1 MRKVKLMF
9 SVIMPLYNKQDTVI
23 ESIQS
28 VLAQSVHDFELIV
41 VDDGSKDKSAER
53 AESIFDPRISVLRKK
68 NGGVS
73 AARNYGVERAKGDYI
88 CFLDADDLWL
98 PNHLQAI
105 QELITTVPDAGLY
118 ATCFR
123 QEGADGSIYTPDIG
137 KKRVVEF
144 DNIFNTELEQRSV
157 LHTNSI
163 CMPKSVFLKSGG
175 FVDGERIGED
185 TSLWYRVAAFYKVA
199 MINVITTVYRLEYS
213 GAISVSGS
221 MNREWSFLHFYE
233 DEIERSNAIDE
244 EKKIT
249 IARFVNRYRH
259 SLVRHDLLGGKRKN
273 AKEDF
278 KKIDLS
284 LSSKKENL
292 ITRACFAIPHSIL
305 VKIYKSRG

>member
-1 MRKVKLMF
+1 MF

-28 VLAQSVHDFELIV
+28 VLAQSVQDFELVI
-41 VDDGSKDKSAER
+41 VDDGSTDKSVER
-53 AESIFDPRISVLRKK
+53 AESISDTRISVLRKK

-73 AARNYGVERAKGDYI
+73 VARNYGVKRAKGDYV

-98 PNHLQAI
+98 PNHLQAL
-105 QELITTVPDAGLY
+105 QELIAAVSDAGLY

-123 QEGADGSIYTPDIG
+123 QEGADGSVYVPDIG
-137 KKRVVEF
+137 KKHIVEF
-144 DNIFNTELEQRSV
+144 DNVFNTELEQRSV

-163 CMPKSVFLKSGG
+163 CMQKSTFLKFGG

-199 MINVITTVYRLEYS
+199 MINVITTVYRLKYS

-233 DEIERSNAIDE
+233 NEIADSNAIDE
-244 EKKIT
+244 EKKKS

-259 SLVRHDLLGGKRKN
+259 SLVRHDLLNGRRKV
-273 AKEDF
+273 AEEDF

-292 ITRACFAIPHSIL
+292 TTRACFAIPHSIL
-305 VKIYKSRG
+305 VKMYKSRG